1 MALLTVSEK
10 FAGATYAKSVALEEE
25 IEDDTE
31 DAAENVAEDAT
42 EDATEDER
50 DDATDEATEVAAGLV
65 AEDVT
70 EDVAKSPLDEPASDC
85 SLEDMLTIWESLDSE
100 NSEATTEDESLEQLQ
115 NIPAVKNVAAK
126 TPEESLYIGSSI
138 EQKT

>member
-1 MALLTVSEK
+1 M
-10 FAGATYAKSVALEEE
+10 LEEE
-25 IEDDTE
+25 TENDT
-31 DAAENVAEDAT
+31 DNAT
-42 EDATEDER
+42 EDIAEEATE
-50 DDATDEATEVAAGLV
+50 EATEVAAEL
-65 AEDVT
+65 AA

>member
-31 DAAENVAEDAT
+31 DAAENVAEDET
-42 EDATEDER
+42 EEER

>member
-42 EDATEDER
+42 EDER

-70 EDVAKSPLDEPASDC
+70 EDVAKSPLDEPASVC

>member
-31 DAAENVAEDAT
+31 DSAENVAEDAT

-65 AEDVT
+65 A

>member
-31 DAAENVAEDAT
+31 DAAENVA